1 MLVGKQVR
9 VRSAKNRLVPLYLKV
24 DSGEHLAAARQ
35 LIACYRLAPGRT
47 RGEIEDDLKLV
58 VGEGPGALIHQGLAK
73 LLEDRCEFEVASE
86 LTPEALREAVFESA
100 AKHRAD
106 SAKAGVPFDRTVVLA
121 EVSQLLALAPESVDR
136 GLFAD
141 LKNEQRALT
150 FDDCAP
156 EFLLNR
162 YNVALA
168 QALLLRSTGMEVRV
182 WGETPARFRQLFRAI
197 KFHKLIA
204 TIRSDSTPFAPRTEP
219 EAIRSRSERS
229 THPEANSYT
238 ITLDG
243 PLSLFSSTQ
252 KYGLQLALFLP
263 AILHC
268 KAFELKADV
277 RWGAERVDK
286 TFVLSGADGLKS
298 HLPDFGVYTPRE
310 IGHFEQNFRDSVDG
324 WLLESD
330 PAPQTV
336 EGTVWVPDFTLTHS
350 ATGQSLF
357 VEVLGFWR
365 KMNIE
370 AHYQRLKR
378 GLPGKFLLVISEAY
392 RADETD
398 EVTLGNEVYRYK
410 RTPSAG
416 EVARLAAGLLGVTTG
431 KKKKG

>member
-9 VRSAKNRLVPLYLKV
+9 VRSSKNRLIPLYLNPN
-24 DSGEHLAAARQ
+24 SGEYLAAARQ
-35 LIACYRLAPGRT
+35 LIAAYRAAPTRT
-47 RGEIEDDLKLV
+47 RGEIETELKEV

-86 LTPEALREAVFESA
+86 LTPDALREAVFESA

-106 SAKAGVPFDRTVVLA
+106 AAKAGVPFERAVVLD
-121 EVSQLLALAPESVDR
+121 EVSKLLALPPESIER

-141 LKNEQRALT
+141 LKDEQRVLS
-150 FDDCAP
+150 FDDCTP

-168 QALLLRSTGMEVRV
+168 QAVLLRSVGMEVRV

-204 TIRSDSTPFAPRTEP
+204 TIRSTDG
-219 EAIRSRSERS
+219 
-229 THPEANSYT
+229 NSYT
-238 ITLDG
+238 IALDG

-268 KAFELKADV
+268 KAYELKARI
-277 RWGAERVDK
+277 RWGAERVEKDFAL
-286 TFVLSGADGLKS
+286 TPADGLKS

-310 IGHFEQNFRDSVDG
+310 IGHFEQNFRDGVEG
-324 WLLESD
+324 WTLAGD

-336 EGTVWVPDFTLTHS
+336 EGTTWVPDFTLTHIAS
-350 ATGQSLF
+350 GKSLF

-370 AHYQRLKR
+370 AHYKRLHR

-398 EVTLGNEVYRYK
+398 DVTLGNEVYRYK
-410 RTPSAG
+410 RTPSAT
-416 EVARLAAGLLGVTTG
+416 EVARIAAGLLGVSAG
-431 KKKKG
+431 KKK

>member
-9 VRSAKNRLVPLYLKV
+9 VRSSKNRLVPLYLKP
-24 DSGEHLAAARQ
+24 DSAEYLRAARQ
-35 LIACYRLAPGRT
+35 LIATYRAAPNRT
-47 RGEIEDDLKLV
+47 RGEIEDGLKEL

-86 LTPEALREAVFESA
+86 LTPDALREAVFESA

-106 SAKAGVPFDRTVVLA
+106 AAKAGVPFDRNTVLA
-121 EVSQLLALAPESVDR
+121 EVSELLALPTESIDR

-141 LKNEQRALT
+141 LKDEQRVLS
-150 FDDCAP
+150 FDDCTP

-168 QALLLRSTGMEVRV
+168 QAVLLRSIGMEVRV
-182 WGETPARFRQLFRAI
+182 WGETPARFRQLFRAV

-204 TIRSDSTPFAPRTEP
+204 TIRSTDG
-219 EAIRSRSERS
+219 
-229 THPEANSYT
+229 NSYT
-238 ITLDG
+238 LTLDG

-268 KAFELKADV
+268 KAYELKATV
-277 RWGAERVDK
+277 RWGAERIEK
-286 TFVLSGADGLKS
+286 HFSLTPADGLKS

-310 IGHFEQNFRDSVDG
+310 IGHFEQNFRESVEG
-324 WLLESD
+324 WTLASD

-336 EGTVWVPDFTLTHS
+336 EGTTWVPDFTLTHTAS
-350 ATGQSLF
+350 GKSLF

-370 AHYQRLKR
+370 AHYKRLHR

-410 RTPSAG
+410 RTPSAS
-416 EVARLAAGLLGVTTG
+416 EVARIAAGLLGVG
-431 KKKKG
+431 GAKKK

>member
-9 VRSAKNRLVPLYLKV
+9 VRSSKNRLVPLYLKP
-24 DSGEHLAAARQ
+24 DSAEYLRAARQ
-35 LIACYRLAPGRT
+35 LIATYRAAPSRT
-47 RGEIEDDLKLV
+47 RGEIEEELKEL

-86 LTPEALREAVFESA
+86 LTPDALREAVFESA

-106 SAKAGVPFDRTVVLA
+106 AAKAGVPFDRNTVLA
-121 EVSQLLALAPESVDR
+121 EVSKELAIPAESVDR

-141 LKNEQRALT
+141 LKDEQRVLS
-150 FDDCAP
+150 FDDCTP

-168 QALLLRSTGMEVRV
+168 QAVLLRSIGMEVRV
-182 WGETPARFRQLFRAI
+182 WGETPARFRQLFRAV

-204 TIRSDSTPFAPRTEP
+204 TIRSTDG
-219 EAIRSRSERS
+219 
-229 THPEANSYT
+229 NSYT
-238 ITLDG
+238 LALDG

-268 KAFELKADV
+268 KAYELKATV
-277 RWGAERVDK
+277 RWGAERIEK
-286 TFVLSGADGLKS
+286 HFSLTPADGLKS
-298 HLPDFGVYTPRE
+298 HLPDFGIYTPRE
-310 IGHFEQNFRDSVDG
+310 IGHFEQNFRDGVEG
-324 WLLESD
+324 WTLASD

-336 EGTVWVPDFTLTHS
+336 EGTTWVPDFTLTHTAS
-350 ATGQSLF
+350 GKSLF
-357 VEVLGFWR
+357 VEILGFWR
-365 KMNIE
+365 KLNVE

-398 EVTLGNEVYRYK
+398 ELALGNEVYRYK

-416 EVARLAAGLLGVTTG
+416 EVARIAAGLLGVGTG
-431 KKKKG
+431 KKK

>member
-9 VRSAKNRLVPLYLKV
+9 VRSSKNRLVPLYLKP
-24 DSGEHLAAARQ
+24 DSAEYLRAALQ
-35 LIACYRLAPGRT
+35 LIATYRAAPSRT
-47 RGEIEDDLKLV
+47 RGEIEEELKEL

-86 LTPEALREAVFESA
+86 LTPDALREAVFESA

-106 SAKAGVPFDRTVVLA
+106 AAKAGVPFDRNTVLA
-121 EVSQLLALAPESVDR
+121 EVSKELAIPAESVDR

-141 LKNEQRALT
+141 LKDEQRVLS
-150 FDDCAP
+150 FDDCTP

-168 QALLLRSTGMEVRV
+168 QAVLLRSIGMEVRV
-182 WGETPARFRQLFRAI
+182 WGETPARFRQLFRAV

-204 TIRSDSTPFAPRTEP
+204 TIRSTDG
-219 EAIRSRSERS
+219 
-229 THPEANSYT
+229 NSYT
-238 ITLDG
+238 LALDG

-268 KAFELKADV
+268 KAYELKATV
-277 RWGAERVDK
+277 RWGAERIEK
-286 TFVLSGADGLKS
+286 HFSLTPADGLKS
-298 HLPDFGVYTPRE
+298 HLPDFGIYTPRE
-310 IGHFEQNFRDSVDG
+310 IGHFEQNFRDGVEG
-324 WLLESD
+324 WTLASD

-336 EGTVWVPDFTLTHS
+336 EGTTWVPDFTLTHTAS
-350 ATGQSLF
+350 GKSLF
-357 VEVLGFWR
+357 VEILGFWR
-365 KMNIE
+365 KLNVE

-398 EVTLGNEVYRYK
+398 EMALGNEVYRYK

-416 EVARLAAGLLGVTTG
+416 EVARIAAGLLGVGTG
-431 KKKKG
+431 KKK

>member
-35 LIACYRLAPGRT
+35 LIAVYRRAPGRT

-100 AKHRAD
+100 AQHRANA
-106 SAKAGVPFDRTVVLA
+106 AKAGVPFDRTVVLT
-121 EVSQLLALAPESVDR
+121 EVSHRLALAPESVDR

-150 FDDCAP
+150 FDDCTP

-204 TIRSDSTPFAPRTEP
+204 TIRNSDG
-219 EAIRSRSERS
+219 
-229 THPEANSYT
+229 NSYT
-238 ITLDG
+238 IALDG

-286 TFVLSGADGLKS
+286 TFVLSGVDGLKS

-310 IGHFEQNFRDSVDG
+310 IGHFEQNFRDSVEG
-324 WLLESD
+324 WKLESD

-336 EGTVWVPDFTLTHS
+336 EGTVWVPDFTLTHT

-365 KMNIE
+365 KVNIE

-378 GLPGKFLLVISEAY
+378 GLPGQFLLVISEAY

>member
-9 VRSAKNRLVPLYLKV
+9 VRSAKNRLTPLYLNPN
-24 DSGEHLAAARQ
+24 SGEYLAAARQ
-35 LIACYRLAPGRT
+35 LIAAYRAAPTRT
-47 RGEIEDDLKLV
+47 RGEIEDDLKVL

-86 LTPEALREAVFESA
+86 LTPDALREAVFESA

-106 SAKAGVPFDRTVVLA
+106 AAKAGVPFDRAVVLD
-121 EVSQLLALAPESVDR
+121 EVSKLLALAPESIDR

-141 LKNEQRALT
+141 LKDEQRVLS
-150 FDDCAP
+150 FDDCTP

-168 QALLLRSTGMEVRV
+168 QAVLLRSIGMEVRV
-182 WGETPARFRQLFRAI
+182 WGETPARFRQLFRAV

-204 TIRSDSTPFAPRTEP
+204 TIRSTDG
-219 EAIRSRSERS
+219 
-229 THPEANSYT
+229 NSYT
-238 ITLDG
+238 LTLDG

-268 KAFELKADV
+268 KAYELKANI
-277 RWGAERVDK
+277 RWGAERIEK
-286 TFVLSGADGLKS
+286 QFSLSPADGLKS

-310 IGHFEQNFRDSVDG
+310 IGHFEQNFRDSVEG
-324 WLLESD
+324 WTLTSD

-336 EGTVWVPDFTLTHS
+336 EGTTWVPDFTLTHTAS
-350 ATGQSLF
+350 GKSLF

-365 KMNIE
+365 KMNVE

-416 EVARLAAGLLGVTTG
+416 EVARIAAGLLGVAGG
-431 KKKKG
+431 KKK